1 MATYVPGSQ
10 IYAREFEPFT
20 PDYKFLSSVLDIRQ
34 DRYDTNYKQLS
45 DLYGRVVY
53 ADLSREDTKQM
64 RDQYA
69 DQLVPKI
76 QQISGMD
83 LSLRQNVDAAKGL
96 FKPFYEDDLIVKD
109 LVYTKE
115 FKKNISLAQAFKDSD
130 NREQRK
136 KYWDTGMQYLS
147 YQIEDFK
154 SADRDK
160 ALKQGLP
167 TYVENVDLM
176 DISMKLL
183 KEAGFEDVEIDIP
196 SKDGAWIIR
205 EKNGQQ
211 QVPGAYNF
219 LQKTLLEDPRII
231 DAYRASGYVQSR
243 SYAQQGVEAGKFGSI
258 SEGQNAWAREQLADL
273 AARNSKANEIIKA
286 QFKDALNTKE
296 NWENFEKNEGVIPGS
311 PEAKAMMDA
320 LENYEKTKGALQRN
334 EQDLDTIDNTEENDD
349 LLNKAYN
356 LLMSYNIS
364 SDILGA
370 AQAYSMRDYSR
381 TMEANPYK
389 KMEVQHKYDML
400 KIEQQHLNKLA
411 EIDHKAKVDPSTK
424 EGALANLVNAIFPG
438 MTGVGSDAT
447 QYESVTDAIER
458 NAEDAAKFAN
468 KTLEEQV
475 DFITNIDKLSKTGR
489 SVQGTD
495 FNRMTIKLTDG
506 KDFTGSLDQVRQ
518 ELLRKDENG
527 RLVNQSAISTLYS
540 NAKQTLE
547 SLPETNPSAFKS
559 EAYVSAVNRL
569 EGITARQSMSAEY
582 EKTYNRVLAENF
594 DRVRTMTG
602 VKGISDIN
610 ESIENGV
617 PSIVSSQGYGVG
629 GSWGDDQENKTTIT
643 RINPKLLSKQEF
655 TDLYISKVRAGQIKN
670 LDSDAYM
677 STRTEYNF
685 SAGMVSRGP
694 DGPDYPKRRVRY
706 FDIEAA
712 TEEAGEL
719 YDAQYSV
726 LNKSINEGFNTDAA
740 GGQRVTQP
748 FSADAFYRGI
758 GLENMNASDLF
769 TYKGYQE
776 TFSLSSLSNPGTVDM
791 LTNMVRQYNETPSQ
805 NRIIIPTGSGAEFTE
820 ETDTSAAYLFD
831 QTLGGAKRAMLNPD
845 AAASKAFSFDVVYNP
860 VKNVGDKSYA
870 SYTIRMPREQVKQF
884 ADAPDT
890 RGKITAEISTSDIPK
905 YSEITMYIPM
915 EQDMNPRA
923 AGNYNFSAVEVQM
936 NLSDD
941 NTYNFNLLSETGGSF
956 KIFKDNGVYY
966 STMEMMSV
974 DPKTGLFKSQGV
986 MSPEPILDA
995 NNNPVQKNQLDA
1007 AAAHYRRIMEER
1019 SKRNISQQSVFK
1031 KQNNITQ

>member
-1 MATYVPGSQ
+1 MATYVPGSKT
-10 IYAREFEPFT
+10 YAREFKPFT
-20 PDYKFLSSVLDIRQ
+20 PDYKFLSSVLDVRQ

-45 DLYGRVVY
+45 DLYGKVVY
-53 ADLSREDTKQM
+53 ADLSRQDTRDI

-69 DQLVPKI
+69 NKLSPKI

-109 LVYTKE
+109 LVYTKA
-115 FKKNISLAQAFKDSD
+115 FKKNVQLAQAFKDSD
-130 NREQRK
+130 DLNQRK

-147 YQIEDFK
+147 YQMEDFK

-196 SKDGAWIIR
+196 SPDGHWIIR

-211 QVPGAYNF
+211 QVPGAYNY
-219 LQKTLLEDPRII
+219 LQKTLLEDPRVI

-243 SYAQQGVEAGKFGSI
+243 SFAEQGLQAGQYASI
-258 SEGQNAWAREQLADL
+258 SEGQNAWARQTLADL
-273 AARNSKANEIIKA
+273 AGRNSTANEIIKR
-286 QFKDALNTKE
+286 QFSEALETKE
-296 NWENFEKNEGVIPGS
+296 NWENYEKQEGIIPGS
-311 PEAKAMMDA
+311 PEEQSMINA
-320 LENYEKTKGALQRN
+320 LENYQKLGGALQRN
-334 EQDLDTIDNTEENDD
+334 EEDLRRLDNTQQDDD

-370 AQAYSMRDYSR
+370 VRAYSMRDYSR

-389 KMEVQHKYDML
+389 KIEVQYKYDML

-411 EIDHKAKVDPSTK
+411 EIGHKAKVDPSTK
-424 EGALANLVNAIFPG
+424 EGALANLVNAIFPSS
-438 MTGVGSDAT
+438 TNVGSDAT
-447 QYESVTDAIER
+447 EYKAVTDAFKR

-475 DFITNIDKLSKTGR
+475 DFITNINKLSKTGR
-489 SVQGTD
+489 SIQGTD
-495 FNRMTIKLTDG
+495 FNRMTIKLADG

-527 RLVNQSAISTLYS
+527 RFVNQSAISTLYS

-547 SLPETNPSAFKS
+547 NLSETNPSAFKS

-582 EKTYNRVLAENF
+582 ENTYNRVLSENF
-594 DRVRTMTG
+594 DRVRAMTG
-602 VKGISDIN
+602 VKGVSDIN

-617 PSIVSSQGYGVG
+617 PSIVSSQGTVVG
-629 GSWGDDQENKTTIT
+629 GSWAEGQENETSIT
-643 RINPKLLSKQEF
+643 RINPKILSKQEF
-655 TDLYISKVRAGQIKN
+655 IDLYINKVRAGQINN

-677 STRTEYNF
+677 STRTEYDF
-685 SAGMVSRGP
+685 SAGMVVRGP
-694 DGPDYPKRRVRY
+694 DGFDYPKKVVRY

-712 TEEAGEL
+712 TEEAGQL
-719 YDAQYSV
+719 YDAQYSL
-726 LNKSINEGFNTDAA
+726 LNQSINEGFNTDAA

-748 FSADAFYRGI
+748 FSADAFYRGVA
-758 GLENMNASDLF
+758 LENMNASDLF
-769 TYKGYQE
+769 TYRGYQE

-791 LTNMVRQYNETPSQ
+791 LANIIKQYNETPSQ
-805 NRIIIPTGSGAEFTE
+805 NRIIVPTGSGAEFTE
-820 ETDTSAAYLFD
+820 ETDGSAAYIFD
-831 QTLGGAKRAMLNPD
+831 QTLDGAKRAMLNPN
-845 AAASKAFSFDVVYNP
+845 AAASKALSFDIVYNP

-870 SYTIRMPREQVKQF
+870 SYTIAMSREQVKQF

-923 AGNYNFSAVEVQM
+923 AGNYNFSAIEVQM

-941 NTYNFNLLSETGGSF
+941 NTYNYNLLSETGGSF
-956 KIFKDNGVYY
+956 KIFKDNGIYY
-966 STMEMMSV
+966 STMEMMTV
-974 DPKTGLFKSQGV
+974 DPETGLFKSQGV
-986 MSPEPILDA
+986 MPPEPILDA
-995 NNNPVQKNQLDA
+995 NNNPIQKNQLDA

-1031 KQNNITQ
+1031 KQNNIVQ

>member
-1 MATYVPGSQ
+1 MATYTQGYQPYMPNWQ
-10 IYAREFEPFT
+10 PFT
-20 PDYKFLSSVLDIRQ
+20 PDYKFLSDVLETKTN
-34 DRYDTNYKQLS
+34 RYNTNYKALN
-45 DLYGRVVY
+45 DVY
-53 ADLSREDTKQM
+53 SKIVYSDLSRKDNQDARNQYVDTLGKQLQM
-64 RDQYA
+64 
-69 DQLVPKI
+69 
-76 QQISGMD
+76 ISGMD
-83 LSLRQNVDAAKGL
+83 LSLAQNVDAAKQL
-96 FKPFYEDDLIVKD
+96 FKPFFEEDIIVKD
-109 LVYTKE
+109 LVYTKA
-115 FKKNISLAQAFKDSD
+115 FKKNIQLAQAFKDSD
-130 NREQRK
+130 DLDQRK
-136 KYWDTGMQYLS
+136 KYWNTGMQYLM
-147 YQIEDFK
+147 YQMEDFK

-160 ALKQGLP
+160 ALKQALP

-176 DISMKLL
+176 DISRKLL
-183 KEAGFEDVEIDIP
+183 KEAGFENVEIDIP
-196 SKDGAWIIR
+196 SPDGRWIIR

-211 QVPGAYNF
+211 QVPGAYNY
-219 LQKTLLEDPRII
+219 LQKVLLKDPRVI

-243 SYAQQGVEAGKFGSI
+243 SFAEQGVQAGQYASI
-258 SEGQNAWAREQLADL
+258 SEGQNAWARQTLIDL
-273 AARNSKANEIIKA
+273 AQRNSTANEIIKR
-286 QFKDALNTKE
+286 QFSEALEAKE
-296 NWENFEKNEGVIPGS
+296 NWENYEKQEGIIPGS
-311 PEAKAMMDA
+311 PEEQSMTNA
-320 LENYEKTKGALQRN
+320 LENYQKLGGDLQRN
-334 EQDLDTIDNTEENDD
+334 EEDLRRLDNIEQDDD

-370 AQAYSMRDYSR
+370 AQAYSMLNYSR
-381 TMEANPYK
+381 TMTVNPYK

-400 KIEQQHLNKLA
+400 KIEQQHLNRLA

-438 MTGVGSDAT
+438 MTGVKSDAT
-447 QYESVTDAIER
+447 QYESVTDAIKR
-458 NAEDAAKFAN
+458 NADDVAKFAN

-475 DFITNIDKLSKTGR
+475 DFITNINKLSKTGR
-489 SVQGTD
+489 SVQRTD
-495 FNRMTIKLTDG
+495 FNRMTIKLADG

-527 RLVNQSAISTLYS
+527 RLVNQSVISTLYS

-547 SLPETNPSAFKS
+547 KLAETNPSAFKS

-582 EKTYNRVLAENF
+582 EKTYNKILAENF

-610 ESIENGV
+610 KAIENGV
-617 PSIVSSQGYGVG
+617 PSIISSQGYSVG
-629 GSWGDDQENKTTIT
+629 GSWADGQENKTTTT
-643 RINPKLLSKQEF
+643 RINPRLLSKEEF
-655 TDLYISKVRAGQIKN
+655 QDIYVEKVLNGSIKGVNKKTYTKPIYGPINTNLTIGGLATSPTIKGYGFDEGSARAKASK
-670 LDSDAYM
+670 
-677 STRTEYNF
+677 
-685 SAGMVSRGP
+685 
-694 DGPDYPKRRVRY
+694 
-706 FDIEAA
+706 
-712 TEEAGEL
+712 L
-719 YDAQYSV
+719 YDEQYAV
-726 LNKSINEGFNTDAA
+726 LNQSINEGFNTDAA

-748 FSADAFYRGI
+748 FSADAFYRGVA
-758 GLENMNASDLF
+758 LENMNASDLF
-769 TYKGYQE
+769 TYRGYQE

-791 LTNMVRQYNETPSQ
+791 LANMVRQYNETPSQ
-805 NRIIIPTGSGAEFTE
+805 SRIIIPTGFGAEFTE
-820 ETDTSAAYLFD
+820 ETDASAVYLFD
-831 QTLGGAKRAMLNPD
+831 QTLVGAKRAMLNPD
-845 AAASKAFSFDVVYNP
+845 AAASKAFSFDIVYNP

-870 SYTIRMPREQVKQF
+870 SYTVRLPREQVKDF
-884 ADAPDT
+884 ADAPDI

-974 DPKTGLFKSQGV
+974 DPKTGLFRSQGV
-986 MSPEPILDA
+986 MSPEPILDE
-995 NNNPVQKNQLDA
+995 NNNPIQKNQLDA

-1019 SKRNISQQSVFK
+1019 SRRNISQQSVFK
-1031 KQNNITQ
+1031 KQNNITR